1 MAWYYILGIVSYSI
15 FIIQFLLSNIGI
27 GDTEFDVDIDGE
39 SDFDFSDLISFKGL
53 VHFVMGFSGWL
64 MLTGKVTAVTIA
76 GASGMG
82 IIFMIILYYVY
93 KLCMKFNSE
102 PTVKAGSDLIGEVV
116 MVYLPLSN
124 GTCICKVNA
133 PEYREIT
140 CQADTEVSVGDI
152 LSIKSY
158 KDGIYYISK

>member
-39 SDFDFSDLISFKGL
+39 PDFDFSDLISFKGL
-53 VHFVMGFSGWL
+53 IHFVMGFSGFL
-64 MLTGKVTAVTIA
+64 MLIEKVNVLTISIA
-76 GASGMG
+76 CVVGVALM
-82 IIFMIILYYVY
+82 FVLYLVY